1 MVAEAPQVLALI
13 VGTGALVAVAAVI
26 LVLTL
31 SGPGKPRDGTDD
43 SGSSSHFAPA
53 ATAVAGDFSRE
64 ISLGGGALTMITS
77 QANGTDG
84 RFFDIQDGE
93 RVSAVAAPAEPK
105 PGQPD
110 SYLATTQR
118 QIISQSALSVE
129 VAQVASAVD
138 QVRAIAESF
147 GGFVEQLSSSGVAQD
162 QHPTLTIRIP
172 QTEFFNAF
180 DRIKLLGEMV
190 SENAGSE
197 DMTDRFI
204 DLEAQLKSA

>member
-1 MVAEAPQVLALI
+1 M
-13 VGTGALVAVAAVI
+13 
-26 LVLTL
+26 
-31 SGPGKPRDGTDD
+31 
-43 SGSSSHFAPA
+43 
-53 ATAVAGDFSRE
+53 
-64 ISLGGGALTMITS
+64 
-77 QANGTDG
+77 
-84 RFFDIQDGE
+84 
-93 RVSAVAAPAEPK
+93 AAPAEPK
-105 PGQPD
+105 SGQPD

-118 QIISQSALSVE
+118 QIISQSTLSVE

-147 GGFVEQLSSSGVAQD
+147 GGFVEQFSSSGVAQD
-162 QHPTLTIRIP
+162 QHSTLTIRIP
-172 QTEFFNAF
+172 SEEFFNAF